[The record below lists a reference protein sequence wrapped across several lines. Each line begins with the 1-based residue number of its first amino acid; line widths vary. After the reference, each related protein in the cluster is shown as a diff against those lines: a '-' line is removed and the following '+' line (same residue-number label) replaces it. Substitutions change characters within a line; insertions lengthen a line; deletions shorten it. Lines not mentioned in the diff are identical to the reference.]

1 MPNIITHKIF
11 AEEVLKSM
19 TKHDIRSMIERHP
32 QIFYIGSNGPDFL
45 FFSHIKPWE
54 SYKSHALN
62 RLGSAMHAHGINA
75 FYETAIECIR
85 AQKHEDVKELMSVY
99 LFGHLCHWALDKT
112 THPYISIVQ
121 GTAGVSVQV
130 CITALSL

>member
-85 AQKHEDVKELMSVY
+85 AQKHEEGADECLSVWSPVSLGAGQDNTSLYFLSYRELPGCQCRSASP
-99 LFGHLCHWALDKT
+99 L
-112 THPYISIVQ
+112 
-121 GTAGVSVQV
+121 
-130 CITALSL
+130 

>member
-11 AEEVLKSM
+11 AEEVLKKM
-19 TKHDIRSMIERHP
+19 NKHDIRSMIERHP

-62 RLGSAMHAHGINA
+62 RLGSAMHAHSINQ

-85 AQKHEDVKELMSVY
+85 AQDRKSV
-99 LFGHLCHWALDKT
+99 
-112 THPYISIVQ
+112 V
-121 GTAGVSVQV
+121 
-130 CITALSL
+130 

>member
-45 FFSHIKPWE
+45 FFSDV
-54 SYKSHALN
+54 YK
-62 RLGSAMHAHGINA
+62 RQE
-75 FYETAIECIR
+75 FTE
-85 AQKHEDVKELMSVY
+85 MSDTV
-99 LFGHLCHWALDKT
+99 
-112 THPYISIVQ
+112 SQ
-121 GTAGVSVQV
+121 GAYRK
-130 CITALSL
+130 

>member
-62 RLGSAMHAHGINA
+62 RLGSAMLPMASMHFMKPQSNVSAHKSM
-75 FYETAIECIR
+75 R
-85 AQKHEDVKELMSVY
+85 
-99 LFGHLCHWALDKT
+99 
-112 THPYISIVQ
+112 ISK
-121 GTAGVSVQV
+121 S
-130 CITALSL
+130 

>member
-62 RLGSAMHAHGINA
+62 GWAVPCMHMVSMHFMKQQSNA
-75 FYETAIECIR
+75 
-85 AQKHEDVKELMSVY
+85 SV
-99 LFGHLCHWALDKT
+99 HR
-112 THPYISIVQ
+112 SMRM
-121 GTAGVSVQV
+121 
-130 CITALSL
+130 

>member
-54 SYKSHALN
+54 SYKCHALT

-85 AQKHEDVKELMSVY
+85 AQKHEEVKELMS
-99 LFGHLCHWALDKT
+99 G
-112 THPYISIVQ
+112 
-121 GTAGVSVQV
+121 
-130 CITALSL
+130 